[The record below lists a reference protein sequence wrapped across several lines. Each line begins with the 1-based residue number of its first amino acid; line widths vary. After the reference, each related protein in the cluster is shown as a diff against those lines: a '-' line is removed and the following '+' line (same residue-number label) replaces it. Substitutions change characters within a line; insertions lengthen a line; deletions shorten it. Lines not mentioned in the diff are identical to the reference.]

1 MKELLIVVLSFGIV
15 ASSIVG
21 TNVTKITTIKYDRII
36 C

>member
-1 MKELLIVVLSFGIV
+1 MKELLIVVLSFDIV